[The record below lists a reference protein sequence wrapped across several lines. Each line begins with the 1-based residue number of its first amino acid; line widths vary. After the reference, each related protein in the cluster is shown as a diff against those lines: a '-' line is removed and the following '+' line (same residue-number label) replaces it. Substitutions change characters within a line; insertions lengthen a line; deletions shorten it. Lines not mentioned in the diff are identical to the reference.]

1 MEQVKSLLRNLGLHE
16 ETVLDVIRE
25 TTTDAEG
32 KAIPRMRLEVLRRDI
47 QPEDQR
53 PPVRAESP
61 RRCHEFN
68 DFEGFAAYLK
78 KYGGEN
84 TVVLANAVTQV
95 VSAVLDEKAAK
106 GFEVV
111 TLRPQLH
118 PLLVPWSGIFGK
130 KIPMAALVEFL
141 LTWRRSVAIPGGKEL
156 AMMLSQVRA
165 ATRITL
171 QQGRGN
177 HSING
182 LKVETD
188 IMGEKGQDLTDL
200 PDMIELLVPVY
211 VGTSEQSIEV
221 DLTLSAPPSQP
232 EGIIALLTSADFETA
247 KVTAFEE
254 MVQKLR
260 SCETYT
266 VGLGSP
272 AHRPW
277 EYLGTQDE

>member
-1 MEQVKSLLRNLGLHE
+1 
-16 ETVLDVIRE
+16 VLDVIRDV
-25 TTTDAEG
+25 TTDAEG
-32 KAIPRMRLEVLRRDI
+32 NELPRMRLEVVRKDV
-47 QPEDQR
+47 QPEDRR

-68 DFEGFAAYLK
+68 DFDGFAAYLK

-95 VSAVLDEKAAK
+95 VSAVLDETAGK

-118 PLLVPWSGIFGK
+118 PLLVPWAATFGK
-130 KIPMAALVEFL
+130 KIPLSALVEFL
-141 LTWRRSVAIPGGKEL
+141 LTWRRSVAIPSGKEL

-221 DLTLSAPPSQP
+221 DLTLSAPPGQP

-247 KVTAFEE
+247 KVAAFEE
-254 MVQKLR
+254 MVAKLR
-260 SCETYT
+260 EEKTFT

-272 AHRPW
+272 AHKSW
-277 EYLGTQDE
+277 DYLAPADADD